1 MGCNVKKPK
10 KELIRIVRT
19 PEGVIEL
26 DFTGK
31 KSGRGAYLCHDA
43 ACLKKIRKS
52 GRIGRILECAV
63 TNEIWEALEE
73 ELSFDK

>member
-31 KSGRGAYLCHDA
+31 KAGRGAYLCHDA

-63 TNEIWEALEE
+63 TNEVWEALEE